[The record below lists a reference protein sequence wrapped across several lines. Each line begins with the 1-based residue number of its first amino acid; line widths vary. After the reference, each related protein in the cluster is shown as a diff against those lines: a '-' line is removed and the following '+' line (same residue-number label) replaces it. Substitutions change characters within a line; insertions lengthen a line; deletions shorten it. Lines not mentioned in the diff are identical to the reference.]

1 MSRLS
6 HWDALNIPL
15 LGFYLLKQKFLALKD
30 HAGFVR
36 YFKNSSWLLGEQMLR
51 MITGLLVGIW
61 VARYLGPEQFGIF
74 SYVLALTAL
83 FSSIAKLGL
92 DGIMVREL
100 VNHPDQQDVYLGT
113 AFWMKVIGAFL
124 VIALIALAL
133 PWTSNDSTTTLY
145 VFIIAAGLIFQSFE
159 VVDFYFQSKVLSK
172 FVSICKVIQLA
183 LSSLLKFYLILTNAE
198 LVWFV
203 WVILFDQ
210 VTIAVMLY
218 FSYRYQNTRLLP
230 LRYFNFATVKKLL
243 QDSWSLILVGLAIT
257 IHMRIDQVM
266 IKEML
271 GDYELGIYSVGLRLS
286 ELWYF
291 FPALITSSI
300 FPAIVNAKKNNE
312 ILYLQRLQSL
322 YKLMAW
328 SGIAIAISITLLSD
342 WLVVFLYGDTY
353 QAAGKVL
360 AIHVWTVVFV
370 FLGVA
375 GGKWMIVENIQIYAN
390 YFVITGLLVNI
401 VGNLILIPIYGVVGA
416 AVSILASQVTSSY
429 LTPYLFQ
436 ATRLR
441 SQMFTKA
448 ILFTQQ
454 IKR

>member
-1 MSRLS
+1 
-6 HWDALNIPL
+6 
-15 LGFYLLKQKFLALKD
+15 
-30 HAGFVR
+30 
-36 YFKNSSWLLGEQMLR
+36 
-51 MITGLLVGIW
+51 
-61 VARYLGPEQFGIF
+61 
-74 SYVLALTAL
+74 
-83 FSSIAKLGL
+83 
-92 DGIMVREL
+92 
-100 VNHPDQQDVYLGT
+100 
-113 AFWMKVIGAFL
+113 
-124 VIALIALAL
+124 
-133 PWTSNDSTTTLY
+133 
-145 VFIIAAGLIFQSFE
+145 
-159 VVDFYFQSKVLSK
+159 
-172 FVSICKVIQLA
+172 
-183 LSSLLKFYLILTNAE
+183 LTNAE